1 MSSPSRLVRGNSFV
15 RVELYFNFSLFE
27 PHAWRV
33 IIIINCTYIGQHRD
47 RVVSRRS
54 RSSPQCRHIV
64 LLLFCVFLSNKDF
77 YCSSVSEQY
86 TNSNLCSER
95 LFGQNTS
102 HFLAQSAGSSE
113 DHQEEAWRTLDA
125 SKRQVSCQ

>member
-15 RVELYFNFSLFE
+15 SVELYFNFSLFE
-27 PHAWRV
+27 PHAWRI

-47 RVVSRRS
+47 RVVSRSS

-77 YCSSVSEQY
+77 YCSTVSEQY
-86 TNSNLCSER
+86 TNSNLCSVVLR
-95 LFGQNTS
+95 NSYHGAYRQGIIRGVPPSPNVS
-102 HFLAQSAGSSE
+102 AQTPYVLGGWA
-113 DHQEEAWRTLDA
+113 TP
-125 SKRQVSCQ
+125 V